1 MTAALLEKATRGDL
15 MRGHAAVVLPLVA
28 LFMMAVGFLAA
39 LEPARRGLRIQPV
52 EALREE

>member
-39 LEPARRGLRIQPV
+39 LERPSHGWL
-52 EALREE
+52 L